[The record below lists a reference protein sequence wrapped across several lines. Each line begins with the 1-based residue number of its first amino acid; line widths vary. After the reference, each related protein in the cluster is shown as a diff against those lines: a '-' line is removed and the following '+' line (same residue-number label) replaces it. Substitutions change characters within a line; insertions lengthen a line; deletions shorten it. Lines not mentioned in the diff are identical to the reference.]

1 MPESQN
7 LGQANK
13 NNTNVWTVNSNAYKI
28 IVWSRC
34 FSNVSAS
41 SDLLQSHKCVIYT
54 HTLYQMGT
62 DAELQYLIL
71 FWTVWGA
78 YDIKVKCSTTALTY
92 WIYIQ
97 LKF

>member
-13 NNTNVWTVNSNAYKI
+13 NNTNVWTLNSNAYKI

-54 HTLYQMGT
+54 
-62 DAELQYLIL
+62 
-71 FWTVWGA
+71 
-78 YDIKVKCSTTALTY
+78 
-92 WIYIQ
+92 YIISDGYRCRSAV
-97 LKF
+97 LDSLL